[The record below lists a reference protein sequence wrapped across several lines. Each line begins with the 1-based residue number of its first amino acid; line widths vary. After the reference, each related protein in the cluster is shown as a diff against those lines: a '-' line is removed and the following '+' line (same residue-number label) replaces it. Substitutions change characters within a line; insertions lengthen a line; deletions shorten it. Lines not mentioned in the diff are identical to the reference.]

1 MNDTLPP
8 RTDAPSETRAKAS
21 ARVWAVWIGVV
32 LAIAAA
38 VAAGAWFLLQ
48 KGSDAPAGPGHGGF
62 DPNAK
67 ALPVVA
73 APARQGSIDVYINA
87 LGTAT
92 PRNMVTVRTRV
103 DGQLVRV
110 AFREGQVV
118 RTGDL
123 LAEIDPRP
131 FEVQLTQATG
141 QMARDQALLRN
152 AQLDLERYRTLL
164 AQDSISKQQV
174 DTQESLVR
182 QYQGAV
188 QTDQGQ
194 IDNAKLQL
202 TYARVTAPI
211 GGQVGLR
218 QVDAGNIVH
227 ANDAN
232 GLVVITQLQPITVLF
247 PIPED
252 NLPQVVQRL
261 KSGTPIAVEAWDR
274 AQKAKLATGKLLAA
288 DNQIDTTTGSVKLRA
303 EFPNDDSALFPN
315 QFVNVR
321 MVAETR
327 ADATLVPSAAV
338 QRGAPGTFVYLV
350 KDDRSVTVVPV
361 KLGAVQAEITAIDSG
376 LKPGDM
382 VVVDGIDKL
391 REGAKVELITPE
403 ARSTPGPGGTRSNA
417 KRGGPGDGSRPG
429 KKGD

>member
-1 MNDTLPP
+1 
-8 RTDAPSETRAKAS
+8 
-21 ARVWAVWIGVV
+21 
-32 LAIAAA
+32 
-38 VAAGAWFLLQ
+38 
-48 KGSDAPAGPGHGGF
+48 
-62 DPNAK
+62 
-67 ALPVVA
+67 
-73 APARQGSIDVYINA
+73 
-87 LGTAT
+87 
-92 PRNMVTVRTRV
+92 
-103 DGQLVRV
+103 
-110 AFREGQVV
+110 
-118 RTGDL
+118 
-123 LAEIDPRP
+123 
-131 FEVQLTQATG
+131 
-141 QMARDQALLRN
+141 
-152 AQLDLERYRTLL
+152 
-164 AQDSISKQQV
+164 
-174 DTQESLVR
+174 VR

-429 KKGD
+429 KKGG